1 MAATVLQEADLQY
14 AFENISNFRDV
25 ACSVSESLRQRNPTG
40 NGLGIPILPRLLFRS
55 ARPDRAS
62 EVDLEQITKRIGIKT
77 IVDLRSDLECHNN
90 EECAWYSHFP
100 LVAPT
105 IGSTQSPVLD
115 SVTALAYD
123 PPAASPVDSGSA
135 STNESESGGGTGES
149 SDSRMSSSVGSLA
162 TWSTD
167 VSPMAPVQHQKR
179 LNINLIGPR
188 FRYGFVFGSAGWIT
202 RSKIC
207 YYQLRGMR
215 REVLETVGR
224 EVFQDIGLPGFYS
237 GLLRYSGKEIARAIK
252 PFSYRE
258 NYPILVHCSH
268 GKDRTGIIVAL
279 LLSLLGVD
287 DELIIDDY
295 TKTREGMRSQI
306 EEMKR
311 DMQGTGMPEEFIDA
325 PPEAMRMTI
334 QFMREQY
341 KTPARY
347 LRSIGISKRRQARI
361 IQNLTTL
368 NHTV

>member
-40 NGLGIPILPRLLFRS
+40 DGLGIPILPRLLFRS

-90 EECAWYSHFP
+90 EECAC
-100 LVAPT
+100 
-105 IGSTQSPVLD
+105 
-115 SVTALAYD
+115 
-123 PPAASPVDSGSA
+123 
-135 STNESESGGGTGES
+135 

-237 GLLRYSGKEIARAIK
+237 GLLRYSGKEITRAIK

-368 NHTV
+368 NHTA